1 LNFSV
6 SLFVRR
12 LGGYGSSSIGRVAVS
27 KTVGC
32 GFKSLLPCQ
41 SSLGEVKVGLEKLAG
56 FGPASQSANGEVAE
70 WSIAAVLKTALGES
84 STGVRIPPSPPDKAR
99 VKGKCAELRLGKLE
113 KIVNDLTKILIWV
126 VVIGA
131 LFSLLW
137 WQGQIRALSLY
148 IQETREEL
156 RKCSWPTW
164 EELKGST
171 ALVIVSIGLL
181 GAFTV
186 AVDFAMNLV
195 LHKL

>member
-1 LNFSV
+1 
-6 SLFVRR
+6 
-12 LGGYGSSSIGRVAVS
+12 
-27 KTVGC
+27 
-32 GFKSLLPCQ
+32 
-41 SSLGEVKVGLEKLAG
+41 
-56 FGPASQSANGEVAE
+56 
-70 WSIAAVLKTALGES
+70 
-84 STGVRIPPSPPDKAR
+84 
-99 VKGKCAELRLGKLE
+99 
-113 KIVNDLTKILIWV
+113 VNDLTKILIWV

-131 LFSLLW
+131 LFGLLW

-186 AVDFAMNLV
+186 AVDFFMNLV
-195 LHKL
+195 FIKL